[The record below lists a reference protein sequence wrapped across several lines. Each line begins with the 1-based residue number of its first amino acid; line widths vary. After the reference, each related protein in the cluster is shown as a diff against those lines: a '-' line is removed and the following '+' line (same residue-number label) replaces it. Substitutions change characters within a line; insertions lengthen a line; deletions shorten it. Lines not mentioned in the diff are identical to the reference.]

1 MNFSTNQVRHLYVA
15 NSWAAVNANTAVD
28 PATDIPLAGNLCGKL
43 YQDWDNQGDAVRF
56 FYRNP
61 LNEVISSDIIPVKNI
76 RKVNFTPF
84 VKMRQACP
92 AVKISWLVGDIVADN
107 EYIIKFRFPEHI
119 GLSPESDYVKVVN
132 FIHTAAG
139 NFQTEMIN
147 AILSAFSKDNYIQP
161 LINVFPTGATEI
173 TIVSLPQE
181 WHRGRFEYKAHQMHC
196 YLGTRMSINP
206 PITEN
211 SWGTVADA
219 TDVNIWFLKN
229 GRKMAD
235 LEYFCM
241 GERGDIYR
249 GMGYPNSI
257 ETAYAISLGDAM
269 TKDFDAIDLHYFFQ
283 GEGVNSDYS
292 EKVITFIFDSG
303 IDGQRKFKYTGNE
316 PVYDM
321 AGFIKNDLVPTFT
334 FPAYNAAPLPYYVE
348 LRANTVTIASG
359 STTGTQI
366 VDGSNPVPAG
376 NDFTD
381 LIYGEND
388 GVEITGGLSEIV
400 AENVGTHAPG
410 TVTVPTYFYPNE
422 YYQGSE
428 ERIFIAD
435 VVVTIQP

>member
-15 NSWAAVNANTAVD
+15 NSWTKVLANAAVHPAVD
-28 PATDIPLAGNLCGKL
+28 IPFAGNLCGKL
-43 YQDWDNQGDAVRF
+43 YQDWDNQGDAIRF

-92 AVKISWLVGDIVADN
+92 AVKISWVAGDIVADN

-132 FIHTAAG
+132 FIHTATG
-139 NFQTEMIN
+139 VFQQEMIN

-161 LINVFPTGATEI
+161 LINVFPTGLTEI
-173 TIVSLPQE
+173 KIVSLPQE

-211 SWGTVADA
+211 SWGTVSDA
-219 TDVNIWFLKN
+219 TDVNIWFLQN

-249 GMGYPNSI
+249 GMGYPNVI
-257 ETAYAISLGDAM
+257 ETSYAISLGYAM
-269 TKDFDAIDLHYFFQ
+269 TRDFDAIDLHYFFQ

-303 IDGQRKFKYTGNE
+303 IDGQRKFEYAQAD
-316 PVYDM
+316 PVYAM
-321 AGFIKNDLVPTFT
+321 AGDIRTDLVPTFI
-334 FPAYNAAPLPYYVE
+334 FPAYNAAPIPYYVQ
-348 LRANTVTIASG
+348 LNANTVTIQTG
-359 STTGTQI
+359 STTGTQT
-366 VDGSNPVPAG
+366 VAASNPAPDQG
-376 NDFTD
+376 DFTT
-381 LIYGEND
+381 LIYGENE
-388 GVEITGGLSEIV
+388 GVEIEGYASNKIT
-400 AENVGTHAPG
+400 ADKGTHAAG
-410 TVTVPTYFYPNE
+410 TVTVPTYFYPNG
-422 YYQGSE
+422 YYSGSE
-428 ERIFIAD
+428 ERIFIANI
-435 VVVTIQP
+435 VVTIQ

>member
-15 NSWAAVNANTAVD
+15 NSWSWVVPNAPID
-28 PATDIPLAGNLCGKL
+28 PAAAIPLAGNLCGKL

-92 AVKISWLVGDIVADN
+92 AVKISWDAGGDIVADN

-132 FIHTAAG
+132 FIHRAGG

-161 LINVFPTGATEI
+161 LINVFPTGAAEI

-211 SWGTVADA
+211 SWGIVLDA
-219 TDVNIWFLKN
+219 TNVNIWFLQN

-249 GMGYPNSI
+249 GMGYPNVI
-257 ETAYAISLGDAM
+257 ETAYAISLGDAI
-269 TKDFDAIDLHYFFQ
+269 TRDFDAIDLHYFFQ

-303 IDGQRKFKYTGNE
+303 IDGQRKFQYLPAD
-316 PVYDM
+316 PVYLM
-321 AGFIKNDLVPTFT
+321 AEDIQRDLVPTFK
-334 FPAYNAAPLPYYVE
+334 FPAYTDAPLPYYVQ
-348 LRANTVTIASG
+348 LNGNTITIPSG
-359 STTGTQI
+359 AQDGQQQ
-366 VDGSNPVPAG
+366 VDASNPVPYS
-376 NDFTD
+376 NDFTG
-381 LIYGEND
+381 LVYGEKE
-388 GVEITGGLSEIV
+388 GVEIEGAPGNQIIAYKRNHV
-400 AENVGTHAPG
+400 AG
-410 TVTVPTYFYPNE
+410 TVTVPTYFYPNG
-422 YYQGSE
+422 YYAGSE

-435 VVVTIQP
+435 VVVTIQ

>member
-15 NSWAAVNANTAVD
+15 NSWSWVATNAAVD
-28 PATDIPLAGNLCGKL
+28 PAVHIPFAGNLCGKL

-92 AVKISWLVGDIVADN
+92 AVKISWDVADVVADN

-132 FIHTAAG
+132 FIHKAAG

-161 LINVFPTGATEI
+161 LINVFPTGAEEI
-173 TIVSLPQE
+173 KIVSLPQE

-219 TDVNIWFLKN
+219 TDVNIWFLQN

-249 GMGYPNSI
+249 GMGYPNVI
-257 ETAYAISLGDAM
+257 ETSYAISLGDAM
-269 TKDFDAIDLHYFFQ
+269 TRDFDAIDLHYFFQ

-303 IDGQRKFKYTGNE
+303 IDGQRKFKYAQTD
-316 PVYDM
+316 PVYGM
-321 AGFIKNDLVPTFT
+321 AGAIKAALVPTFT
-334 FPAYNAAPLPYYVE
+334 FPAYTDAPVPYYVQ
-348 LRANTVTIASG
+348 LNANTVTVLTQQ
-359 STTGTQI
+359 TTGQQI
-366 VDGSNPVPAG
+366 VTASNPAPDQG
-376 NDFTD
+376 DFTGFV
-381 LIYGEND
+381 YGENE
-388 GVEITGGLSEIV
+388 GVKIEGDASNTITADKGI
-400 AENVGTHAPG
+400 HAGG
-410 TVTVPTYFYPNE
+410 TVTVPTYFYPNG
-422 YYQGSE
+422 YYGGSE

-435 VVVTIQP
+435 IEVTIQ

>member
-15 NSWAAVNANTAVD
+15 NSWAKLAPSDALNPAV
-28 PATDIPLAGNLCGKL
+28 DIPLAGNLCGKL
-43 YQDWDNQGDAVRF
+43 YQNWDNQGDAVRF

-92 AVKISWLVGDIVADN
+92 AVKIRWDVADVVADN

-139 NFQTEMIN
+139 TFQAEMIN

-211 SWGTVADA
+211 RWGAVADA
-219 TDVNIWFLKN
+219 TDVNLWFLQN

-303 IDGQRKFKYTGNE
+303 IDGQRKFEYLATD
-316 PVYDM
+316 PVYEM
-321 AGFIKNDLVPTFT
+321 AQYIQDDLVPTFT
-334 FPAYNAAPLPYYVE
+334 FPAYNAAPLPYY
-348 LRANTVTIASG
+348 LKLNGNTVTIPNGQPNGQQSVNASNPAPN
-359 STTGTQI
+359 
-366 VDGSNPVPAG
+366 GSN
-376 NDFTD
+376 FTN
-381 LIYGEND
+381 LVYGTND
-388 GVEITGGLSEIV
+388 GVEIRGSGSNQITADKGSH
-400 AENVGTHAPG
+400 TTPG
-410 TVTVPTYFYPNE
+410 IVTVPTYFYPNG
-422 YYQGSE
+422 YYVGSK

-435 VVVTIQP
+435 IEVDIQ